1 MTVEKNK
8 SVKQQDAAQLIFMLK
23 GVIAFFFFFKP
34 LWCFFKL
41 LKSKYSRLSVYE
53 LLIKKERKE
62 AFFF

>member
-23 GVIAFFFFFKP
+23 GVIAFFFFKP